1 MDENVTPGRKGN
13 LTGSARKLKDN
24 AADWH
29 NFILKWERL
38 NDEGSAHAT
47 KIVNLVLS
55 KESAKETTL
64 LPGADQSDTGLSVAD
79 TSSVPSSRT
88 ELFTD
93 LEEECTKL
101 QEIVEKMAHIVSKM
115 EKIVS
120 SEKGICDLETF
131 QFGAKGRD
139 CPLFLTWSTS
149 QFVDVSSRL
158 YGCYRQELALKQ
170 LILRQLAHTSD
181 PQLSMVYLSAWLYQ
195 PYIDDK
201 TKLLLESLLL
211 ETGHRT

>member
-1 MDENVTPGRKGN
+1 MDDSLTPGRKGN

-38 NDEGSAHAT
+38 NDEGSATAT

-55 KESAKETTL
+55 KEPMKEMNL
-64 LPGADQSDTGLSVAD
+64 LAGADTDQSVTPPVGAD
-79 TSSVPSSRT
+79 TLKSVK
-88 ELFTD
+88 D

-101 QEIVEKMAHIVSKM
+101 QEIVEKMAHIVSKI

-139 CPLFLTWSTS
+139 CPLFLTWPTS
-149 QFVDVSSRL
+149 EFVDVSTRL
-158 YGCYRQELALKQ
+158 CKCYRQELALKQ
-170 LILRQLAHTSD
+170 LILRELAHTSD
-181 PQLSMVYLSAWLYQ
+181 PQLSMVYLSSWLYQ
-195 PYIDDK
+195 PYLDDQ

-211 ETGHRT
+211 ETGHRTL